1 MEQTESS
8 PLDERIDAFMQ
19 PLANASSEFIFYSVN
34 LFGSEIPLIVLWL
47 MVGGLFF
54 TIYLCFIKLGAF
66 IKESILF
73 AVSLLSQEIPV
84 RLASFRL

>member
-54 TIYLCFIKLGAF
+54 TI
-66 IKESILF
+66 
-73 AVSLLSQEIPV
+73 
-84 RLASFRL
+84 